1 MATSPNIINLS
12 ALPVPDAV
20 QVPDPSAIFSQ
31 WLIRLRELDP
41 DFDALVESDPVFK
54 QGEIN
59 AYQITL
65 LLQRVND
72 AVRAVFLASAKG
84 NDLDQIGAGFNV
96 ARLIITP
103 AEPDAVPPV
112 DAVMEN
118 DDAYRERIQLSWSQ
132 LNTAG
137 SRNAYRFHA
146 KSADPD
152 VLDAEGYGPK
162 THNRPGEVDVYVL
175 SRTGDGTAS
184 AALIAKVSGAL
195 SEDEK
200 RPLTDYVQVKSATL
214 TRFETEADL
223 EIPDGPDAETVFNN
237 AKETYANYLA
247 LAKRIGG
254 VVPLSAIY
262 AALQQSGVTRVRLTK
277 PVADIER
284 AMGAAPFCA
293 APTLTRSTGSNAD
306 V

>member
-20 QVPDPSAIFSQ
+20 QVPDPSAIFAA
-31 WLIRLRELDP
+31 WLARLRELD
-41 DFDALVESDPVFK
+41 DEFDALVESDPVFK

-84 NDLDQIGAGFNV
+84 SDLDQIGAGFNV
-96 ARLIITP
+96 ARLVITP
-103 AEPDAVPPV
+103 ANPDAVPPL
-112 DAVMEN
+112 DAVMED

-152 VLDAEGYGPK
+152 VLDAEAYGPK
-162 THNRPGEVDVYVL
+162 THGRPGEVDVYVL
-175 SRTGDGTAS
+175 SRTGNGNAS
-184 AALIAKVSGAL
+184 AALIKKLSESL
-195 SEDEK
+195 SEDDK
-200 RPLTDYVQVKSATL
+200 RPLTDFVQVKSASL
-214 TRFETEADL
+214 TGFEIEADL
-223 EIPDGPDAETVFNN
+223 EIPDGPDAETVFEN
-237 AKETYANYLA
+237 AKGTLTSYLL
-247 LAKRIGG
+247 LAKRIGD
-254 VVPLSAIY
+254 VVPLSSIY
-262 AALQQSGVTRVRLTK
+262 AALQQSGVTRVRLAK
-277 PVADIER
+277 PLADIER
-284 AMGAAPFCA
+284 AVGAAPFCTKL
-293 APTLTRSTGSNAD
+293 TLTRSTGGDGD